1 MALTRRQFLTL
12 MGGTTGAAVL
22 FQACG
27 VPEMELL
34 VDAPVE
40 MPEDLVTG
48 TDNWYATVCR
58 QCDNAEGL
66 VVRVMEG
73 RAKKIEGNIDYPIN
87 RGGHSPRCEAGLQ
100 ALYHP
105 DRISAPLV
113 RTGSRGSGEY
123 REISWDDAIKRLA
136 ESLNSVDSIANDA
149 VLVTDPIGGH
159 LGFVVDAFVS
169 KTEIKRHVYEPLE
182 TNVVRRAVEEIFGQS
197 AMPDFD
203 IENAEYLLSFGADF
217 LSTWNAST
225 RYARGYGEFRQ
236 GRQGIRGKLV
246 HVDSRFS
253 ATAANADKW
262 IKVNPGTEGLFAL
275 GLIQTIVSKGDVNS
289 DVIAALFPTG
299 GRRWINDYDP
309 SKTIEKMGIKSIDI
323 IEEVA
328 AEFVQSHHAIAIGGG
343 SAAAHSNGFES
354 MKAVYSL
361 NHIVENIGK
370 KGGVLLN
377 PESPLAEIKS
387 SQSGDPFTDF
397 QKLSS
402 DMDSGLVKL
411 LMVRGANPYYGLPD
425 VTGFKDRISKVDT
438 VVSFS
443 GMMDDTTAMADLILP
458 EHNYLE
464 DWGTD
469 IPLSG
474 TGYQTVGFQQPVVR
488 PFFENRGDNLG
499 TKGFA
504 DVLMTLAQVM
514 DVDLQLKGDTF
525 KDIIRDGARQLFDM
539 NRGSVKGANSF
550 EDFWNGVL
558 QRGGWWDI
566 NSKGPSYVKPSALEK
581 IPDPIIIGNG
591 DFYLQPFPSAS
602 LYDGRGAALPWLQAM
617 PDPISTA
624 TWQTWVEINHEEAD
638 KLGIKEGDVLEI
650 TSGTGRKIKAL
661 AMPNPATPNDVIGI
675 PFGQGHRDYGRY
687 ATGRGANVMEI
698 LADVS
703 DARTGSLA
711 WAANKITITPTG
723 DWIRVPKFENTVP
736 DFPRD
741 EHQDIIQVFSKDE
754 MENEH

>member
-34 VDAPVE
+34 VDAPIE

-58 QCDNAEGL
+58 QCNNAEGII
-66 VVRVMEG
+66 VRVMEG
-73 RAKKIEGNIDYPIN
+73 RAKKIEGNIDYPVN
-87 RGGHSPRCEAGLQ
+87 KGGHTARCEAGLQ
-100 ALYHP
+100 SLYHP

-113 RTGSRGSGEY
+113 RTGERGSGEY
-123 REISWDDAIKRLA
+123 REISWDDAIRRLS
-136 ESLNSVDSIANDA
+136 ETLSSVDSIEDEA
-149 VLVTDPIGGH
+149 VLITNPIGGH
-159 LGFVVDAFVS
+159 LGLVVDSFVS
-169 KTEIKRHVYEPLE
+169 QTGIKRHVYEPIE
-182 TNVVRRAVEEIFGQS
+182 TNVVRRAVTEIFEQS

-225 RYARGYGEFRQ
+225 RYARGFGDFRQ
-236 GRQGIRGKLV
+236 GRQDVRGKLV

-253 ATAANADKW
+253 STAANADKW

-275 GLIQTIVSKGDVNS
+275 AVMQTIVSKEDVS
-289 DVIAALFPTG
+289 PDVLAAMFPAG
-299 GRRWINDYDP
+299 GRRWINDYAP
-309 SKTIEKMGIKSIDI
+309 SNTIGKMGIKSVDV

-328 AEFVQSHHAIAIGGG
+328 SEFAHSHQAIAIGGG

-361 NHIVENIGK
+361 NHIVENVGK

-377 PESPLAEIKS
+377 PESPLDGVKAAS
-387 SQSGDPFTDF
+387 PGDPFTGF
-397 QKLSS
+397 RKLST
-402 DMDSGLVKL
+402 DMDMGSVKV

-425 VTGFKDRISKVDT
+425 VTGFKSRISKVDT

-469 IPLSG
+469 VPISG
-474 TGYQTVGFQQPVVR
+474 IGYQTIGFQQPVIR
-488 PFFENRGDNLG
+488 PFFESRGDNLG

-504 DVLMTLAQVM
+504 DVLMTLGQVM
-514 DVDLQLKGDTF
+514 DLDLGLNGDTF
-525 KDIIRDGARQLFDM
+525 KDVIKDGAKQLFDM
-539 NRGSVKGANSF
+539 NRGSVVATSF
-550 EDFWNGVL
+550 EDFWNGIL
-558 QRGGWWDI
+558 QRGGWWDTK
-566 NSKGPSYVKPSALEK
+566 SKGPGSVKPAALEK
-581 IPDPIIIGNG
+581 IPDPIIVGNG

-624 TWQTWVEINHEEAD
+624 TWQTWIEINHAEAD
-638 KLGIKEGDVLEI
+638 KLGIKEGDVLEV
-650 TSGTGRKIKAL
+650 TSGTGKTVKAL
-661 AMPNPATPNDVIGI
+661 AMPNPATPNDVVSI

-687 ATGRGANVMEI
+687 ATGRGSNVMEI
-698 LADVS
+698 LADIW

-741 EHQDIIQVFSKDE
+741 EHQDIIQIYSKDE
-754 MENEH
+754 MEENH

>member
-34 VDAPVE
+34 VDAPIE

-58 QCDNAEGL
+58 QCNNAEGII
-66 VVRVMEG
+66 VRVMEG
-73 RAKKIEGNIDYPIN
+73 RAKKVEGNVDYPVN
-87 RGGHSPRCEAGLQ
+87 MGGHTARCEAGLQ
-100 ALYHP
+100 SLYHP

-113 RTGSRGSGEY
+113 RTGERGSGEY
-123 REISWDDAIKRLA
+123 REISWDDAIRRLS
-136 ESLNSVDSIANDA
+136 ETLSSVDSIEDET
-149 VLVTDPIGGH
+149 VLITDPIGGH
-159 LGFVVDAFVS
+159 LGLVVDSFVS
-169 KTEIKRHVYEPLE
+169 QTGIKRHVYEPIE
-182 TNVVRRAVEEIFGQS
+182 TNVVRRAVTEVFGQS

-225 RYARGYGEFRQ
+225 RYARGYGDFRQ
-236 GRQGIRGKLV
+236 GRQDVRGKLV

-253 ATAANADKW
+253 STAANADKW

-275 GLIQTIVSKGDVNS
+275 AVMQTIVSKEDVS
-289 DVIAALFPTG
+289 PDVLSAMFPAG
-299 GRRWINDYDP
+299 GRRWINDYAP
-309 SKTIEKMGIKSIDI
+309 SNTIEKMGISSVEI

-328 AEFVQSHHAIAIGGG
+328 SEFSHSHHSIAIGGG

-361 NHIVENIGK
+361 NHIVENVGK

-377 PESPLAEIKS
+377 PESPLDGVKAAS
-387 SQSGDPFTDF
+387 TGDPFTDF
-397 QKLSS
+397 RKLSA
-402 DMDSGLVKL
+402 DMDMGSVKV
-411 LMVRGANPYYGLPD
+411 LMVRGANTYYGLPD
-425 VTGFKDRISKVDT
+425 VTGFKSRISKVDT

-469 IPLSG
+469 VPLSG
-474 TGYQTVGFQQPVVR
+474 IGYQTIGFQQPVVR
-488 PFFENRGDNLG
+488 SFFESRGDNLG

-504 DVLMTLAQVM
+504 DVLMTLGQVM
-514 DVDLQLKGDTF
+514 GMDLGLNADTF
-525 KDIIRDGARQLFDM
+525 KDVIKDGAKQLFDM
-539 NRGSVKGANSF
+539 NRGSVVATSF
-550 EDFWNGVL
+550 EDFWNGIL
-558 QRGGWWDI
+558 QRGGWWDTK
-566 NSKGPSYVKPSALEK
+566 SKGPGSVNPAALEK
-581 IPDPIIIGNG
+581 IPDPIIVGNG

-624 TWQTWVEINHEEAD
+624 TWQTWIEINHAEAD
-638 KLGIKEGDVLEI
+638 KLGIKEGDVLEV
-650 TSGTGRKIKAL
+650 TSGTGKTVKAL
-661 AMPNPATPNDVIGI
+661 AMPNPATPNDVVSI

-687 ATGRGANVMEI
+687 ATGRGSNVMEI
-698 LADVS
+698 LADIW

-741 EHQDIIQVFSKDE
+741 EHQDIIQIYSKDE
-754 MENEH
+754 MEEHH